1 MSSQK
6 PDVQLEVPS
15 SPKKVIKFQCGL
27 FREEIPF
34 IGEDALCLTP
44 EILQE
49 YMCDLLDLRVSV
61 GFVCLHTSL
70 HHEMIKIIHFISFLN
85 THMETCHQRY
95 CCTSIAKMIL

>member
-6 PDVQLEVPS
+6 ADSEVPAI
-15 SPKKVIKFQCGL
+15 PKKVVKFQCGL

-49 YMCDLLDLRVSV
+49 YMCDLLDLRVCYIRPEAI
-61 GFVCLHTSL
+61 FCLL
-70 HHEMIKIIHFISFLN
+70 HDVKAV
-85 THMETCHQRY
+85 
-95 CCTSIAKMIL
+95 AKTGMGPTGILLP

>member
-6 PDVQLEVPS
+6 VDVQLEVPT

-49 YMCDLLDLRVSV
+49 YMCDLLDLRVSAA
-61 GFVCLHTSL
+61 VCLPHIITS
-70 HHEMIKIIHFISFLN
+70 SDD
-85 THMETCHQRY
+85 
-95 CCTSIAKMIL
+95 

>member
-6 PDVQLEVPS
+6 TNLQLEVPT

-49 YMCDLLDLRVSV
+49 YMCDLLDLRVCFTPVITSWRDQIDSV
-61 GFVCLHTSL
+61 
-70 HHEMIKIIHFISFLN
+70 
-85 THMETCHQRY
+85 
-95 CCTSIAKMIL
+95 

>member
-6 PDVQLEVPS
+6 ADLQLEVPA

-49 YMCDLLDLRVSV
+49 YMCDLLDLRVCGIFLSI
-61 GFVCLHTSL
+61 TSW
-70 HHEMIKIIHFISFLN
+70 SD
-85 THMETCHQRY
+85 
-95 CCTSIAKMIL
+95 